1 MTSRSITATGANPTA
16 SRRGSCA
23 VMSDMY
29 PAEFQ
34 RMLGSAPALACDV
47 PLRVPLWTRAWTQG
61 GTNART
67 KGLNKMG
74 IGTGIV
80 LAVIGLILLTGTI
93 QVDLPGIE
101 DYTLGWILLVAG
113 AIAVVLSMTVWR
125 RGGTT
130 RVVERDVQG
139 PPV

>member
-1 MTSRSITATGANPTA
+1 MA

-23 VMSDMY
+23 VTSDIY
-29 PAEFQ
+29 PAESQ
-34 RMLGSAPALACDV
+34 RMPTPAAALACEV
-47 PLRVPLWTRAWTQG
+47 PLRVPLLMVAWTQG

-67 KGLNKMG
+67 KGLNRMG

-80 LAVIGLILLTGTI
+80 LAVLGLILLTGTI

-101 DYTLGWILLVAG
+101 DYTLGWILVIAG
-113 AIAVVLSMTVWR
+113 VIAVLLSMTVWR

-130 RVVERDVQG
+130 RVVERDVQ
-139 PPV
+139 PPM